1 MGAWE
6 KRKVYVVKVYF
17 TEEANFDEVSEE
29 YFADKY
35 DEIEDIK
42 SQIRRDYEDWEIDS
56 IDVSDEP
63 EIREFWKKGEE
74 IS

>member
-6 KRKVYVVKVYF
+6 KRKVYVVTVYF
-17 TEEANFDEVSEE
+17 TEESNFDEVSEE

-42 SQIRRDYEDWEIDS
+42 SQIRSDYEDWEIDS
-56 IDVSDEP
+56 IIVSDEP

>member
-29 YFADKY
+29 YFANKY

>member
-6 KRKVYVVKVYF
+6 KRKVYVVTVYF
-17 TEEANFDEVSEE
+17 TEESNFDEVSEE

-42 SQIRRDYEDWEIDS
+42 SQIQRDYEDWEIDS
-56 IDVSDEP
+56 IIVSDEP
-63 EIREFWKKGEE
+63 EIREFWKK
-74 IS
+74 

>member
-29 YFADKY
+29 YYTDKY

-42 SQIRRDYEDWEIDS
+42 SQIRSDYEDWEIDS

-63 EIREFWKKGEE
+63 EIREFWKKV
-74 IS
+74 

>member
-6 KRKVYVVKVYF
+6 KRKVYVVTVYF
-17 TEEANFDEVSEE
+17 TEESNFDEVSEE

-42 SQIRRDYEDWEIDS
+42 SQIQSDYEDWEIDS
-56 IDVSDEP
+56 IIVSDEP
-63 EIREFWKKGEE
+63 EIREFWKK
-74 IS
+74 